1 MFSRAAFRAGRV
13 AAISSSLRATAAS
26 SALPLRAAS
35 LVPAT
40 FSKTASVAVAR
51 RTVTTDAASAHVDK
65 SAVPESEDEV
75 FAINLSDESFETYEL
90 DPPPYTLDVTKKQLK
105 QMYYDMVVVRQMEM
119 AADRLYKEKK
129 IRGFCHLSTGQE
141 AVAIG
146 IEHAI
151 TPDDDVITSYRCH
164 GFAYMRG
171 SPVRKV
177 IGELLGRQGGISYG
191 RGGSMH
197 MFEKGFYGG
206 NGIVGAQVP
215 VGAGLAFAH
224 KYLEKKNA
232 TIILYGDGASNQGQ
246 VFEAFNMAKLWKL
259 PALFGCENNKYGMG
273 TSASRSSALTDYYKR
288 GQYIPGLKVNGMDVL
303 AVKAAVQYG
312 KDWTQNDNGPLVL
325 EYVTY
330 RYGGHSMSDPG
341 TTYRTREEIQRMR
354 STHDPIAGLKQKI
367 LDWGVVTEDE
377 LKGLD
382 KEARSYVN
390 EEVAAAEEMEHPEAN
405 LHVLFNDIYVK
416 GSEPSFIRGR
426 TADEIRYFD

>member
-1 MFSRAAFRAGRV
+1 MFSRVAFRAGR
-13 AAISSSLRATAAS
+13 AAS
-26 SALPLRAAS
+26 AAGALRTTPIAAAVRASTMA
-35 LVPAT
+35 
-40 FSKTASVAVAR
+40 AR

-65 SAVPESEDEV
+65 SAVPESDDEP
-75 FAINLSDESFETYEL
+75 FTITLSDESFETYEI
-90 DPPPYTLDVTKKQLK
+90 DPPSYTLEVTKKHLK
-105 QMYYDMVVVRQMEM
+105 RTYYDMVVVRQMEM

-141 AVAIG
+141 AVAVG
-146 IEHAI
+146 IENAI
-151 TPDDDVITSYRCH
+151 TRDDDIITSYRCH

-171 SPVRKV
+171 APVRKV
-177 IGELLGRQGGISYG
+177 LGELLGRQGGIAYG

-224 KYLEKKNA
+224 MYEGRKKA

-273 TSASRSSALTDYYKR
+273 TAANRSSALTDYYKR
-288 GQYIPGLKVNGMDVL
+288 GQYIPGIKVNGMDVL
-303 AVKAAVQYG
+303 AVQQAVKYG
-312 KDWTQNDNGPLVL
+312 KEWTENGHGPLVL

-341 TTYRTREEIQRMR
+341 TTYRTREEVQRMR
-354 STHDPIAGLKQKI
+354 STNDPIAGLKHKMVE
-367 LDWGVVTEDE
+367 WGVVTEDE
-377 LKGLD
+377 LKALD

-390 EEVAAAEEMEHPEAN
+390 EESAAAEAMELPEAN
-405 LHVLFNDIYVK
+405 LQVLFNDIYVP
-416 GSEPSFIRGR
+416 GSEPKFIRGR
-426 TADEIRYFD
+426 TAEEIRYYD

>member
-13 AAISSSLRATAAS
+13 AAVSSSLRATAAS
-26 SALPLRAAS
+26 SALPMRAAS

-40 FSKTASVAVAR
+40 FTKTASVAVAR
-51 RTVTTDAASAHVDK
+51 RTVTTDAASAHVDN

-75 FAINLSDESFETYEL
+75 FAVNLSDESFETYEL
-90 DPPPYTLDVTKKQLK
+90 DPPPYTLDVTKKELK

-151 TPDDDVITSYRCH
+151 TPDDDVITAYRCH

-224 KYLEKKNA
+224 KYQEKKNA

-273 TSASRSSALTDYYKR
+273 TSAARSSALTDYYKR

-312 KDWTQNDNGPLVL
+312 KEWTANDNGPLVL

-354 STHDPIAGLKQKI
+354 STNDPIAGLKQKI

-377 LKGLD
+377 LKGID